1 MAAPIGTNEI
11 NSLSRRYILPM
22 LVDNVYNSSP
32 LFFRLNRRNKKQ
44 VQGGLHIEVPLVY
57 QQFAAGGSYSGFDL
71 LDVSPSDTV
80 KNAAFDW
87 KQYYVPISIDG
98 LTRIRMNSPEAVL
111 NALTFMFEQAQV
123 QMVENLSQGI
133 WSTSTG
139 TGSVD
144 GIQAAIDNGAVAAT
158 YGGLPRSTN
167 PFWNAQVAAATAP
180 LSLSQIQNIYGLCTD
195 GGRHPTIILNDQAV
209 YNIYWN
215 LLSQSQAFPV
225 QPQGMDEQL
234 AQAGFTNL
242 LFNGVPMVVDSHA
255 PAGDMFFLNED
266 YMTLVVASQADFR
279 MNDFREPVNQD
290 AMVSLL
296 LWAGNMVFYNVQ
308 RQGKLTGI
316 TG

>member
-1 MAAPIGTNEI
+1 M
-11 NSLSRRYILPM
+11 
-22 LVDNVYNSSP
+22 
-32 LFFRLNRRNKKQ
+32 
-44 VQGGLHIEVPLVY
+44 
-57 QQFAAGGSYSGFDL
+57 
-71 LDVSPSDTV
+71 
-80 KNAAFDW
+80 
-87 KQYYVPISIDG
+87 
-98 LTRIRMNSPEAVL
+98 
-111 NALTFMFEQAQV
+111 
-123 QMVENLSQGI
+123 
-133 WSTSTG
+133 
-139 TGSVD
+139 
-144 GIQAAIDNGAVAAT
+144 
-158 YGGLPRSTN
+158 
-167 PFWNAQVAAATAP
+167 
-180 LSLSQIQNIYGLCTD
+180 
-195 GGRHPTIILNDQAV
+195 
-209 YNIYWN
+209 
-215 LLSQSQAFPV
+215 